1 VTHVSLRARA
11 VVGIAAPLPQRL
23 KWRLVLAVTN
33 ALTRP
38 TRSMPVLRRTVL
50 AAVADL
56 RAANYSE
63 PQIRQVMAR
72 LIEDVAHERDLGATS
87 IVSGTP
93 RWAELVARVNEWIA
107 IAG

>member
-56 RAANYSE
+56 RASHFNEA
-63 PQIRQVMAR
+63 QIREVFAR
-72 LIEDVAHERDLGATS
+72 LIEDVARERDLDATS
-87 IVSGTP
+87 IVSGIP

-107 IAG
+107 VAG